1 MKEAE
6 KNEGSITSSFPN
18 QNLESILA
26 SLSDEL
32 FVKRYNRR
40 AKRRAMNTCGNTPDM
55 LAITTFRRFIDP
67 VIGLGEEING
77 RNQQQQR
84 VVCEGA

>member
-1 MKEAE
+1 MK
-6 KNEGSITSSFPN
+6 GTS
-18 QNLESILA
+18 Q
-26 SLSDEL
+26 
-32 FVKRYNRR
+32 RHNRR
-40 AKRRAMNTCGNTPDM
+40 AERRAMNTCGNTRDM
-55 LAITTFRRFIDP
+55 LAITTFRRFIVP